1 VAGSALLRPPLHG
14 RLLDFQTVPDE
25 RGTLVV
31 VEEERH
37 IPFCI
42 GSVRWSSHHS
52 RAATVDFER
61 REPTETTI
69 AALSGSFD
77 VVLGSSPDGA
87 PVRLGQA
94 DVGLYLPAGHCWSI
108 QNPSGE
114 AAWLLLTSGVGVHR
128 FRAPRLEWSPAV
140 SLPYQESGG
149 WTVVRATSRGQVPF
163 QIRRVY
169 YIHSVAAGAERGGH
183 AHRQL
188 EELLVAVRG
197 SFDLVLHDGH
207 RSTTIHL
214 DRPAVG
220 VHIARYCWREL
231 KNFSPGAVCLVLASW
246 PYEESDYVRD
256 FEEFAREMVDNRT
269 TGINW
274 TRGL

>member
-1 VAGSALLRPPLHG
+1 M
-14 RLLDFQTVPDE
+14 
-25 RGTLVV
+25 
-31 VEEERH
+31 
-37 IPFCI
+37 
-42 GSVRWSSHHS
+42 
-52 RAATVDFER
+52 
-61 REPTETTI
+61 
-69 AALSGSFD
+69 
-77 VVLGSSPDGA
+77 
-87 PVRLGQA
+87 
-94 DVGLYLPAGHCWSI
+94 
-108 QNPSGE
+108 
-114 AAWLLLTSGVGVHR
+114 
-128 FRAPRLEWSPAV
+128 
-140 SLPYQESGG
+140 PYQESGG